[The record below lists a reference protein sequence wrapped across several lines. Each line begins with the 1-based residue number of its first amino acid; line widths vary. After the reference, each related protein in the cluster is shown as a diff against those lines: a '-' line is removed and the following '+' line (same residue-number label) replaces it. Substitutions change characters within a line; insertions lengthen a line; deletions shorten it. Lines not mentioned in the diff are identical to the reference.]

1 MKERKTPPED
11 VILRRLQSL
20 TDPQKHAILAL
31 VDAVVA
37 SSGRDAGQR
46 QVAKL
51 RILFDEMAN

>member
-1 MKERKTPPED
+1 MKERKTPRED
-11 VILRRLQSL
+11 VILRRLQCL

>member
-1 MKERKTPPED
+1 MNERKTPPED
-11 VILRRLQSL
+11 AILRRLQSL
-20 TDPQKHAILAL
+20 ADPQKHAILAL

-37 SSGRDAGQR
+37 SSARDAGQR